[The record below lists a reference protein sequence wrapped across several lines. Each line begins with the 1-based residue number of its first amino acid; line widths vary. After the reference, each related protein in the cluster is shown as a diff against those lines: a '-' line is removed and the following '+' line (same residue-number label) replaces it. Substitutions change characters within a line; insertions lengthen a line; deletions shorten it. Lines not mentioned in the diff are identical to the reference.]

1 MSACGRATVSNS
13 LIFIFSVGF
22 FVICTSSSLAAPVVV
37 DTDRDGL
44 SDVDEV
50 QLYGTDEV
58 VADTDGDGFLDGVE
72 IKNGYSPLAR
82 GSVRLSD
89 NDEDED
95 GMNDYLEIAFRT
107 KIRVTDTDGDGFG
120 DGQEIRAGYDPR
132 TAESRKIEKRIA
144 VDISDLRLTYYW
156 DDVKMGTM
164 PVSTGRKGYPT
175 PVGSYEVQQK
185 LPVHQYRG
193 YPNTKW
199 NLKFH
204 GKSPGAYY
212 IHGAYWHNEFGKKPM
227 SGGCVNVAYKD
238 IESLYAWADVG
249 TKVVI
254 SK

>member
-1 MSACGRATVSNS
+1 MFVLGHVTASKSLVAIFVFVFFWGISGTV
-13 LIFIFSVGF
+13 F
-22 FVICTSSSLAAPVVV
+22 AANTTA
-37 DTDRDGL
+37 DTDSDGL

-50 QLYGTDEV
+50 RLYGTDDA
-58 VADTDGDGFLDGVE
+58 VADTDGDGYSDGME

-89 NDEDED
+89 HDEDED
-95 GMNDYLEIAFRT
+95 GMNDFLEIAFRT

-132 TAESRKIEKRIA
+132 TTEPRRLEKKIA

-156 DDVKMGTM
+156 DDVKMGEM
-164 PVSTGRKGYPT
+164 PVSTGRNGYPT
-175 PVGSYEVQQK
+175 PVGTFSIQEK
-185 LPVHQYRG
+185 LPVHQYKG

-204 GKSPGAYY
+204 GTSPGAYY
-212 IHGAYWHNEFGKKPM
+212 IHGAYWHTQFGKKPM
-227 SGGCVNVAYKD
+227 SSGCVNVAYKD

-249 TKVVI
+249 TQVVI
-254 SK
+254 AK